1 MKTRRGSALI
11 YILIAIAL
19 MGALTV
25 TFMNSDSQQARTQNS
40 FQLAT
45 TIQSQIQYI
54 RSAIEGCV
62 LTYPKGD
69 NSIASGTD
77 PDYIAPYPVNPASAH
92 FTSSTLGAESD
103 NAVRGIRCPGN
114 GTGND
119 HAPIFQG
126 GTGWNLPA
134 TPPLMEPWLYF
145 NGSKTVDDT
154 TYNGIYILLSSDRTD
169 PFISE
174 AFDKV
179 DDKFSACE
187 VEVLDNTDDEC
198 AAIGASY
205 QCLRYWVIRKAP
217 SCS

>member
-1 MKTRRGSALI
+1 MNTQRGSALI

-69 NSIASGTD
+69 NTVASGTD
-77 PDYIAPYPVNPASAH
+77 PDYVAPYPVNPASSH
-92 FTSSTLGAESD
+92 FSGSTLGAESD
-103 NAVRGIRCPGN
+103 NAVSGIRCPGN

-126 GTGWNLPA
+126 NTGWSLPP
-134 TPPLMEPWLYF
+134 TPPLMDPWLYF
-145 NGSKTVDDT
+145 NGSKTVDSTD
-154 TYNGIYILLSSDRTD
+154 YEGVYILLSSDRTD

-174 AFDKV
+174 AFDRV
-179 DDKFSACE
+179 DAKFSECE
-187 VEVLDNTDDEC
+187 VQVLDGTDAEC
-198 AAIGASY
+198 AALGTGY
-205 QCLRYWVIRKAP
+205 QCLRYWIIREVP
-217 SCS
+217 SC